1 MRQRK
6 QGILLASFVY
16 APDEEEEM
24 RIINEIINNVEF
36 TNKYIFVL
44 AEKDNPDKK
53 VITYNT
59 NYEGQTNIKEFY
71 YTIRVHRKKKTNTL
85 YTINGLNLALE
96 KEHNGKRGKD
106 LKLNWEEHRGTI
118 IMSQAGQLKVLQLEL
133 QKIIEI
139 ETD

>member
-1 MRQRK
+1 MR

-16 APDEEEEM
+16 ATNDEEEM
-24 RIINEIINNVEF
+24 NIINEIINTVEL

-44 AEKDNPDKK
+44 SEKENPEKR

-59 NYEGQTNIKEFY
+59 NHEGQTKIKETY

-96 KEHNGKRGKD
+96 KEHDGKRGKD
-106 LKLNWEEHRGTI
+106 LKLDWESHRGTL
-118 IMSQAGQLKVLQLEL
+118 IMSQAGTLKTIQLDL
-133 QKIIEI
+133 QKIVEVS
-139 ETD
+139 

>member
-1 MRQRK
+1 MKQRK

-16 APDEEEEM
+16 ATNDDEEM
-24 RIINEIINNVEF
+24 DIINEIINNVEF

-44 AEKDNPDKK
+44 AEKDNPEKK

-59 NYEGQTNIKEFY
+59 NYEGQTKIKEFF

-96 KEHNGKRGKD
+96 KEHDGKRGKD
-106 LKLNWEEHRGTI
+106 LKLSWEAHRGTI
-118 IMSQAGQLKVLQLEL
+118 IMSQAGQLKTLQLEL
-133 QKIIEI
+133 QKILEIEI
-139 ETD
+139 